1 MKRAVI
7 IISIAIAAAALW
19 RFVRIAGG
27 VSQAVAELAQVIV
40 QPVTQGKKLARLA
53 WQNVWAVLRN
63 TWSIFL
69 ALSDILMQPRIW
81 GEVLAASKDFLLAR
95 LANPFSI
102 QSALES
108 YDVFA
113 ERVYQARFGRP
124 SANFNYRRKSS

>member
-1 MKRAVI
+1 MKRVVI
-7 IISIAIAAAALW
+7 VISIAIAAAALW

-27 VSQAVAELAQVIV
+27 VTQAVGEIAQVFV
-40 QPVTQGKKLARLA
+40 QPIAQGKKLARMA
-53 WQNVWAVLRN
+53 WQNVWGVIRN

-69 ALSDILMQPRIW
+69 AVSDILMQPRIW
-81 GEVLAASKDFLLAR
+81 GDVLTASKDFLLAR

-124 SANFNYRRKSS
+124 SANFNYRRSK

>member
-1 MKRAVI
+1 MKRALI

-27 VSQAVAELAQVIV
+27 VSQAVGEIAQVFV
-40 QPVTQGKKLARLA
+40 QPVTQGKKLARMA

-69 ALSDILMQPRIW
+69 AVSDILMQPRIW
-81 GEVLAASKDFLLAR
+81 GDVLTASKDFLLAR

-124 SANFNYRRKSS
+124 SANFSYGVKR